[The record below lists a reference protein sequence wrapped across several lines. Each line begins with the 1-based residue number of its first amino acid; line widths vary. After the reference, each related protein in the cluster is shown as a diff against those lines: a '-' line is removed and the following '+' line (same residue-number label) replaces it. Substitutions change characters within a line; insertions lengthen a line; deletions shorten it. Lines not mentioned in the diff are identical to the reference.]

1 MDEIYYKLAKV
12 LDTLPNGFPA
22 TKDGLE
28 IKLLKKIFTPEEA
41 DLFCDLRLKFET
53 PEQIAERT
61 GRPLQGLEDML
72 VRMWKER
79 GQVFGIDFGTV
90 KVFKMI
96 PWAFGLYEF
105 QLNRMDKE
113 FVELS
118 EQYSPI
124 YGAQF
129 FANKPQLMQVL
140 PIEKEISHI
149 QQTLPYEQV
158 STIIEN
164 GQSFAVAEC
173 VCKKEQGILGHPCT
187 KPVEVCMAIAPVPGV
202 FDNYHWGRAISK
214 QEAYEILRTA
224 EEVGLVHLTYNVK
237 QGHFFICNC
246 CSCCCGV
253 LRAINQLG
261 ISDAANSYFYAEIN
275 PDDCTSCGI
284 CKEERCQVN
293 AIKEGD
299 NAYEV
304 IRDRCIG
311 CGLCVSTCPTE
322 AIKLTRKPSD
332 QITPPVDDENA
343 WFEER
348 GNKRGVDFSKYK

>member
-1 MDEIYYKLAKV
+1 
-12 LDTLPNGFPA
+12 
-22 TKDGLE
+22 
-28 IKLLKKIFTPEEA
+28 
-41 DLFCDLRLKFET
+41 
-53 PEQIAERT
+53 
-61 GRPLQGLEDML
+61 
-72 VRMWKER
+72 
-79 GQVFGIDFGTV
+79 
-90 KVFKMI
+90 
-96 PWAFGLYEF
+96 
-105 QLNRMDKE
+105 
-113 FVELS
+113 
-118 EQYSPI
+118 
-124 YGAQF
+124 
-129 FANKPQLMQVL
+129 
-140 PIEKEISHI
+140 
-149 QQTLPYEQV
+149 
-158 STIIEN
+158 
-164 GQSFAVAEC
+164 
-173 VCKKEQGILGHPCT
+173 
-187 KPVEVCMAIAPVPGV
+187 MAIAPVPGV

-348 GNKRGVDFSKYK
+348 GNKRGVDFSKFK